1 MPSYRS
7 ALLSTLTAS
16 ASSTPTTSGTFD
28 ASRLKDLLKFALAAI
43 RLTLTS
49 ASNDSTP
56 VRKIWVADDWVQV
69 GEELRKSDRFAKA
82 QGIQNSLKQV
92 VGMIGGASA
101 SAAAPAPKEGKKKR
115 KQEEVDAVEV
125 ESTPKSKKGK
135 KAVVGGAGAE
145 TKEKSTPVQASA
157 PEVEVE
163 IEVEEEPEPETPAKG
178 GNGAKSKKEKKKGK
192 KPKEKVA

>member
-1 MPSYRS
+1 MPSYRT
-7 ALLSTLTAS
+7 ALLSTFTAS

-49 ASNDSTP
+49 ASNDSTI

-69 GEELRKSDRFAKA
+69 GEELRKSERFGKA

-101 SAAAPAPKEGKKKR
+101 APAAAPTKEGKKKR

-135 KAVVGGAGAE
+135 KAVAAE
-145 TKEKSTPVQASA
+145 KKDKATPVKASA

-163 IEVEEEPEPETPAKG
+163 IEVEEEAEPETPAKG

-192 KPKEKVA
+192 KPKE

>member
-115 KQEEVDAVEV
+115 KQDEVDAVEA

-135 KAVVGGAGAE
+135 KAVAGGAGE
-145 TKEKSTPVQASA
+145 KKEKSTPVKASA

-163 IEVEEEPEPETPAKG
+163 IEVEEEAEPETPAKG

-192 KPKEKVA
+192 TPKEKAV